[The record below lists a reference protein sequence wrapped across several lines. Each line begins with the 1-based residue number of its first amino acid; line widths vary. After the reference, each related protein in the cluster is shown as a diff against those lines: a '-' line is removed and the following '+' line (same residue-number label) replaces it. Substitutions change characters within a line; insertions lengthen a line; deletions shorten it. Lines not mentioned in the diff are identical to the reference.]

1 MYGNSTLPWNK
12 LPHPEPHARSG
23 FGHIGPDWDLER
35 ASSLKPLFALNWE
48 FAVPRSFSTSA
59 SCAITTARNSCALG
73 LRIESRLDGDGVHTA
88 LGYQARVPA
97 LSLADSFALALAK
110 INNWTLLAGDGELR
124 KLAAIEAV
132 NYHGVLWVFDQLLA
146 QQAVAAEM
154 LHRSLTTIA
163 NHPRCRLPVRE
174 VRERLEHYAR
184 AIRGEA

>member
-1 MYGNSTLPWNK
+1 MCILVSDTSVL
-12 LPHPEPHARSG
+12 
-23 FGHIGPDWDLER
+23 IDLER
-35 ASSLKPLFALNWE
+35 GQLLGATFGLNWE
-48 FAVPRSFSTSA
+48 FAVPDLLYKRELRSHNGPELL
-59 SCAITTARNSCALG
+59 RLG
-73 LRIESRLDGDGVHTA
+73 LRVESLDGDGVQIA
-88 LGYQARVPA
+88 LDFQTRVPA

-132 NYHGVLWVFDQLLA
+132 DHHGVLWVFDQMLA

-184 AIRGEA
+184 AMRGEA

>member
-1 MYGNSTLPWNK
+1 MRVLVSDTSVL
-12 LPHPEPHARSG
+12 
-23 FGHIGPDWDLER
+23 IDLER
-35 ASSLKPLFALNWE
+35 GQLLEATFALNWE
-48 FAVPRSFSTSA
+48 FAVPDLLYKREL
-59 SCAITTARNSCALG
+59 RDHNGPELLRLG
-73 LRIESRLDGDGVHTA
+73 LRIESLDGDGVHTA

>member
-1 MYGNSTLPWNK
+1 MRILVSDTSVL
-12 LPHPEPHARSG
+12 
-23 FGHIGPDWDLER
+23 IDLER
-35 ASSLKPLFALNWE
+35 GQLLQATFGLSWE
-48 FAVPRSFSTSA
+48 FAVPDLLYKRELRSHNGPELL
-59 SCAITTARNSCALG
+59 RLG
-73 LRIESRLDGDGVHTA
+73 LRVESLDGDGVQIA
-88 LGYQARVPA
+88 LDFQTKVPA

-124 KLAAIEAV
+124 RLAAIEAV
-132 NYHGVLWVFDQLLA
+132 EYHGVLWVFDQMFA

-184 AIRGEA
+184 VMRRET